1 MKTFY
6 LSSVIRQNIYSTP
19 DHSIGI
25 LLDLIV
31 DINSPRP
38 KVVAANVLSNEVV
51 RCLDLTK
58 HRIIAVKGKVRF
70 QVNNIRDFDPSSI
83 QGIYLV
89 RHLQDKQVVDITGR
103 KVVKVNDLRLVNV
116 NSGTFLIA
124 VDVGFK
130 GMLRQVGLDK
140 FVGRIYKL
148 FNKTLTSELILWDEV
163 EAINYDDMG
172 IQLSK
177 PYQKLSKLHPSD
189 LADILEDLDSKALMD
204 VFSSLDEEQAADV
217 LEEMEPQAQ
226 RNVLENMPV
235 DKAADV
241 LEKMPSD
248 EVADILDELES
259 DKAEELLSEM
269 ETESSDEVRELM
281 EYPDNQV
288 GSLMSTDFVA
298 LHELMTVEE
307 TFTELRRLQPEAN
320 TIYSLYIL
328 DKSERLVAT
337 LSLRDLVLAD
347 TKAQLIDIMNHQI
360 IFVYDDDNINILSEI
375 IAKYNL
381 SAVSV
386 VDHDMTMLGMVIID
400 DVVFNLLR
408 RLGSKR

>member
-19 DHSIGI
+19 DNSIGI

-38 KVVAANVLSNEVV
+38 KVVAANVLSNDVV

-58 HRIIAVKGKVRF
+58 HRMITVKDKVRF
-70 QVNNIRDFDPSSI
+70 QITSIRDFDPSSI
-83 QGIYLV
+83 QGLYLV
-89 RHLQDKQVVDITGR
+89 RHLQDKQVVDISGR
-103 KVVKVNDLRLVNV
+103 KVVKVNDLRLANV

-124 VDVGFK
+124 VDVGLE
-130 GMLRQVGLDK
+130 GMLRQIGLDRLMG
-140 FVGRIYKL
+140 FFYKL
-148 FNKTLTSELILWDEV
+148 VNKTLPSELILWDEV

-189 LADILEDLDSKALMD
+189 LADILEDLDGKALLD

-217 LEEMEPQAQ
+217 LEEMEPEAQ
-226 RNVLENMPV
+226 RNVLENMPL

-259 DKAEELLSEM
+259 ARAEELLGEM
-269 ETESSDEVRELM
+269 ESEASDEVRELM

-307 TFTELRRLQPEAN
+307 TFTELRRLKPEAN
-320 TIYSLYIL
+320 TIYSLYVL

-337 LSLRDLVLAD
+337 ISLRDLVLAD
-347 TKAQLIDIMNHQI
+347 TKTQLIEIMNHQI
-360 IFVYDDDNINILSEI
+360 IYVFDDDNINILSEI
-375 IAKYNL
+375 ISKYNL

>member
-6 LSSVIRQNIYSTP
+6 LSSVIRQNIYSDP
-19 DHSIGI
+19 DHPVGL

-38 KVVAANVLSNEVV
+38 KVVAANVLSNDVV
-51 RCLDLTK
+51 RCLNLTK

-70 QVNNIRDFDPSSI
+70 QVASIRDFDPSSI
-83 QGIYLV
+83 QGLYLV
-89 RHLQDKQVVDITGR
+89 RHLQDKQVVDISGR

-124 VDVGFK
+124 VDVGFE
-130 GMLRQVGLDK
+130 GALRQLGLDR
-140 FVGRIYKL
+140 FVGFFYKL
-148 FNKTLTSELILWDEV
+148 VNKTLTSDLILWDEV

-189 LADILEDLDSKALMD
+189 LADILEDLDSKALLD
-204 VFSSLDEEQAADV
+204 VFTSLDEEQAADV
-217 LEEMEPQAQ
+217 LEEMEPEAQ
-226 RNVLENMPV
+226 RNVLENMPKE
-235 DKAADV
+235 KAADV

-248 EVADILDELES
+248 EVANILDELES

-269 ETESSDEVRELM
+269 ETESSDEVRVLM

-320 TIYSLYIL
+320 TIYSLYVL
-328 DKSERLVAT
+328 DNSERLVAT

-347 TKAQLIDIMNHQI
+347 NKTQLVDIMNHQI
-360 IFVYDDDNINILSEI
+360 IYVYDDDNIDILSEI

-408 RLGSKR
+408 HLRKR